1 MSKKY
6 TDDMKKE
13 VVHEFLKAEKKVS
26 EIAKEYNLAE
36 STVREWAN
44 KYSKEFYLEDENFNL
59 EQSKKIKEMQNEI
72 AELKR
77 ENKFLI
83 EASAFFAK
91 HTSESKKK

>member
-36 STVREWAN
+36 SM
-44 KYSKEFYLEDENFNL
+44 S
-59 EQSKKIKEMQNEI
+59 
-72 AELKR
+72 
-77 ENKFLI
+77 
-83 EASAFFAK
+83 
-91 HTSESKKK
+91 